1 MMHNVASSSIA
12 ENQNKFIIYSDMEN
26 INGTNYAR
34 NIIEID
40 EEVLNNQQNFSPKVV

>member
-1 MMHNVASSSIA
+1 MIHNVNFSLIA
-12 ENQNKFIIYSDMEN
+12 EKQKKFIIYSDMEN

-40 EEVLNNQQNFSPKVV
+40 EEVLNNQ